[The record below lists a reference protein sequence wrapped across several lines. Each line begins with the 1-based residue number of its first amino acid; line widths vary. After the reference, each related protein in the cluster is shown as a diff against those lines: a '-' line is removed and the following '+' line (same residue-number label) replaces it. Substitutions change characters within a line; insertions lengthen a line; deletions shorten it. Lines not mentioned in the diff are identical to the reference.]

1 MSRTLR
7 IYLAAVAGGLFALVV
22 FVTGGRDFVTE
33 GHGTVTHHPFAV
45 AALVLGLAVACAA
58 FFALPDVRQPR
69 SRRPA
74 NLAKPFLALAG
85 ILLVGAVFLRPR
97 VNLDALRAAV
107 ARDLR
112 PGTPAARIESY
123 LDSLHIWHGWAGPA
137 GPRPVAWSI
146 NASVEDWRRPHL
158 ISDGIFLEFRLDS
171 AYKLISAHVDES
183 WTMP

>member
-58 FFALPDVRQPR
+58 FFRA
-69 SRRPA
+69 
-74 NLAKPFLALAG
+74 
-85 ILLVGAVFLRPR
+85 R

-112 PGTPAARIESY
+112 RGTPAARIEIY

-171 AYKLISAHVDES
+171 SYKLISADVDES